1 MTITRMSSDLGTN
14 KIASQTKVKVDI
26 GKQQMSQLTL
36 PATYKQLNKQSNI
49 GLMINSDLS

>member
-1 MTITRMSSDLGTN
+1 MSSDLGTN